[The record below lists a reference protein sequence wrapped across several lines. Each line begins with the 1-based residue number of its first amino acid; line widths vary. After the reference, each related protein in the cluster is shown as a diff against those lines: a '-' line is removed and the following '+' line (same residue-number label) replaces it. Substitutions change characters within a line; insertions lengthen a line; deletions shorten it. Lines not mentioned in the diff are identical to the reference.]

1 MKKRLNITEAIMKDQ
16 ELLLM
21 TEEST
26 NLTELSPAGQMLV
39 DSDQL
44 SFIYLAEQDGDYT
57 YITIPEKTWS
67 VLKEGLAAGAMVSLS
82 NGSSQVELVSF
93 KEEMEYLI
101 ENIKGN
107 SNYGDE
113 MVGKVEL
120 IF

>member
-1 MKKRLNITEAIMKDQ
+1 MKKRLNITEATINNQ
-16 ELLLM
+16 ELMLMIDDSANLSGLL
-21 TEEST
+21 
-26 NLTELSPAGQMLV
+26 PAGQMLV

-44 SFIYLAEQDGDYT
+44 SFIYLAEQNGDYT
-57 YITIPEKTWS
+57 YITIPEKTWP
-67 VLKEGLAAGAMVSLS
+67 VLKEGLASGIKVIAS
-82 NGSSQVELVSF
+82 NGNSQIQLEGF

-113 MVGKVEL
+113 MVAKVED